1 MKKRR
6 TGPVSNIGGVS
17 LLMTFIVL
25 CLTVFAVLSLSDAVS
40 EAHYVQKL
48 AGAQDAAA
56 RASEEATRRLQEIC
70 MLLETDPGRL
80 LQEKGLTVDCEG
92 PGPVIAWDTPVDD
105 STMLHI
111 ELTLPEGTSLSSG
124 RPVSGTPRITAWKK
138 VPSADWTADHSVT
151 LLQP

>member
-1 MKKRR
+1 
-6 TGPVSNIGGVS
+6 
-17 LLMTFIVL
+17 
-25 CLTVFAVLSLSDAVS
+25 
-40 EAHYVQKL
+40 
-48 AGAQDAAA
+48 
-56 RASEEATRRLQEIC
+56 

-92 PGPVIAWDTPVDD
+92 PGHVIAWDTPVDD